1 MSLTIFGKTIGYTSL
16 KEYKNRSLN
25 KKLKALTITN
35 KNRKAAK
42 ERKLEFIENYV
53 VNKSNEQFSQ
63 NNYRYLKKRLSYAV
77 KEETIVDIE
86 AGVKYAQQE
95 EGKGIREE
103 LGQLLSNQKTY
114 YRIDRKTSL
123 LSIIQA
129 GKDSIL
135 LPTNQ
140 STS

>member
-1 MSLTIFGKTIGYTSL
+1 MPLTIFGKTIGYKSL

-86 AGVKYAQQE
+86 AGVKYA
-95 EGKGIREE
+95 K
-103 LGQLLSNQKTY
+103 
-114 YRIDRKTSL
+114 
-123 LSIIQA
+123 
-129 GKDSIL
+129 
-135 LPTNQ
+135 
-140 STS
+140 